1 MSELVA
7 DLRLALRGFRRTPG
21 FTAIAVVSIALGI
34 GANTAVFTLVDRVL
48 LRTLPV
54 RDPGQLVQARL
65 EGSLYGSNWGDGS
78 ELSYPWYRELAA
90 DNTVFA
96 GVFGRFGYD
105 MSVGARG
112 KTERVRGELVTGSY
126 FPVLGVRQALGRLL
140 SPDDD
145 RVRGGHPVAVLGHG
159 YWTSRFG
166 ADPSILNAPIVVNG
180 RQYTVIGVVQ
190 PGFVGDELGRQTDVF
205 VPMAMKK
212 EITPGWDALDDRLYR
227 WVRVFA
233 RLKPGVSRTEAEAA
247 LASWGRA
254 RLEAD
259 LSSKDFANA
268 APETRAEY
276 SRNRVVLES
285 ASRGRSNFRRTLQTP
300 LLVLMGISAG
310 VLLIACANVANLL
323 LARAAARQREMALR
337 VALGAGRS
345 RLVRQ
350 LLVESL
356 LLACAGG
363 LAGLALSVAAAPL
376 ILGFFVR
383 ADLPLPVSTLPDW
396 RIFGF
401 ALAASTVTGILFGL
415 VPALRST
422 DLDVTP
428 ALKAEAGSV
437 AGGHARLRKALVA
450 SQVALSLLLLVG
462 AGLFIRT
469 LQNLANVD
477 VGIRTSRLFAF
488 KVDPPRNG
496 YTIDQTRQF
505 ARTLVE
511 RLATE
516 PGMESTGL
524 ATQRILQSDQWSSDF
539 TVEGSA
545 PVANDSST
553 VLCNSVS
560 PGYFSTLGVPLV
572 AGRDF
577 EPRDQRTGEDSDTG
591 FRVAIVNESFAR
603 KYFPK
608 GGAVGRH
615 LGFGMNPGTKTDIE
629 IVGVVKDFNY
639 VDVRSEPGRQVFFA
653 YFEAGRPS
661 GFVAYARTRQDL
673 TTAFA
678 EARRVVA
685 HIDAN
690 VPTSDMRGIDRDM
703 ELSLAS
709 ERMMA
714 TMSTLFG
721 VLATALALVG
731 LYGVMAYTVTRRTR
745 EIGVRMALGAR
756 SGDVGWMVMREALV
770 VASTGAVVGLPLV
783 WWLSR
788 FVESQLYGIAAMDV
802 ATVAIAAFVLIAV
815 ATLSALAPM
824 RRATR
829 VNPMTALRYD

>member
-1 MSELVA
+1 
-7 DLRLALRGFRRTPG
+7 
-21 FTAIAVVSIALGI
+21 
-34 GANTAVFTLVDRVL
+34 VL

-54 RDPGQLVQARL
+54 HDPGQLVQARL
-65 EGSLYGSNWGDGS
+65 EGSLYGANWGDNS

-90 DNTVFA
+90 DNTVFS

-105 MSVGARG
+105 MSVGASG

-126 FPVLGVRQALGRLL
+126 FPVLGVRPAIGRLL

-166 ADPSILNAPIVVNG
+166 ADPTILNTPIVVNG
-180 RQYTVIGVVQ
+180 RQYTVIGVAQ

-205 VPMAMKK
+205 VPMMMKK
-212 EITPGWDALDDRLYR
+212 EVTPGWDALDERLYR

-233 RLKPGVSRTEAEAA
+233 RLKPGISQDEAQAA
-247 LASWGRA
+247 LASWARGR
-254 RLEAD
+254 LDAD
-259 LSSKDFANA
+259 LATKDFANA
-268 APETRAEY
+268 APDTRAEY

-285 ASRGRSNFRRTLQTP
+285 ASRGRSNFRRRLQTP
-300 LLVLMGISAG
+300 LLVLMAISAG

-337 VALGAGRS
+337 VALGAGRP

-363 LAGLALSVAAAPL
+363 VAGLALSLAAAPL
-376 ILGFFVR
+376 ILGYFVR

-401 ALAASTVTGILFGL
+401 ALAASTVTGVLFGL

-422 DLDVTP
+422 DLEVAS
-428 ALKAEAGSV
+428 ALKAESGSV
-437 AGGHARLRKALVA
+437 AGGHGRLRKALVA

-477 VGIRTSRLFAF
+477 VGIRPSKLFAF
-488 KVDPPRNG
+488 AVDPSRNG

-505 ARTLVE
+505 ARTLLE

-524 ATQRILQSDQWSSDF
+524 ATQRILQSDQWSSVF
-539 TVEGSA
+539 TVEGRA
-545 PVANDSST
+545 PVANDSSSAR
-553 VLCNSVS
+553 CNSIS
-560 PGYFSTLGVPLV
+560 PRYFSTLGVPIV

-577 EPRDQRTGEDSDTG
+577 EPRDQRTGGDPDNG
-591 FRVAIVNESFAR
+591 FRVAIVNESFA
-603 KYFPK
+603 KKHFPK

-615 LGFGMNPGTKTDIE
+615 LGFGTDPGTKTDIE
-629 IVGVVKDFNY
+629 IVGVVRDFNY
-639 VDVRSEPGRQVFFA
+639 LDVRTEPGRQVFFA
-653 YFEAGRPS
+653 YFEAGQPS

-673 TTAFA
+673 PTAFA

-685 HIDAN
+685 QIDGN
-690 VPTSDMRGIDRDM
+690 VPTSEMRAIDQDM
-703 ELSLAS
+703 EQSLAS

-721 VLATALALVG
+721 VTATALALVG

-756 SGDVGWMVMREALV
+756 SADVGWMVIREALF
-770 VASTGAVVGLPLV
+770 VAATGVVVGLPLV

-788 FVESQLYGIAAMDV
+788 FVASQLYGVAPMDV
-802 ATVAIAAFVLIAV
+802 ATVSIAAFLLIGV
-815 ATLSALAPM
+815 AGLSALVPM

-829 VNPMTALRYD
+829 VNPVTALRYE